1 MTNEAQV
8 EQALIEYSREIGPKI
23 RNIEKKKELL
33 KDFKKTDEKAVEL
46 AQNVADAQAVLKKYI
61 EDSETSLIAEIKSMN
76 AELTTAIKGAAR
88 ATKDSPRPYKAG
100 ELKAYFQARNKT
112 YEQGK
117 VPPVKKVIVKGSTF
131 DELEKKIGTE

>member
-1 MTNEAQV
+1 MSQQDA
-8 EQALIEYSREIGPKI
+8 ALIEYSREIGP
-23 RNIEKKKELL
+23 RVREIEKKKQII
-33 KDFKKTDEKAVEL
+33 KDFKTTDEKALEL
-46 AQNVADAQAVLKKYI
+46 AEAVAAAQAELKAHVEKENDDI
-61 EDSETSLIAEIKSMN
+61 IKEIKALE
-76 AELTTAIKGAAR
+76 AELNEAIKGAAR
-88 ATKDSPRPYKAG
+88 STKDSPRPYKAG